1 MSQMRRIIVGVSGSP
16 ASLQALRYGARLAH
30 LQDAAVLAVLA
41 WTPPGGELAERSHP
55 SAYLR
60 EIWVEAARQR
70 LLTAIDLG
78 LGGVPPGIA
87 FNMQV
92 ARGEPGSVLVGSAIE
107 DGDVLVIGAGR
118 RGPIRRALACRVS
131 RYCLAHASCPVVAV
145 PPSELAHESRGIRG
159 WIFRH
164 RGLRP
169 TELDPARP

>member
-1 MSQMRRIIVGVSGSP
+1 MSQMRRIIIGVSGSP

-30 LQDAAVLAVLA
+30 FQDAAVLAVLA

-87 FNMQV
+87 FNLQV
-92 ARGEPGSVLVGSAIE
+92 ARGEAGSVLVSSAAE

-118 RGPIRRALACRVS
+118 RGPIRHALACRVS

-159 WIFRH
+159 WILRH

-169 TELDPARP
+169 PELDPARP